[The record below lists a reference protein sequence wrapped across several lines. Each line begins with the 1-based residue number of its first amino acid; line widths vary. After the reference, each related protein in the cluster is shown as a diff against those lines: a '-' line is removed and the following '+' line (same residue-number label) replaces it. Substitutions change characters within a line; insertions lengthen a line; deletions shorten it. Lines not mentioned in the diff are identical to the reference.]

1 MTKRIVFLDRE
12 TLATTVEVRRPA
24 FEHEWVDYEKTRPE
38 EVLSRAADADIV
50 VVNKVPLRRETLE
63 RMERLKLIAVA
74 ATGTDI
80 IDLAC
85 CRERGITVSNI
96 RGYAVRTVP
105 EHTFALILALRRNL
119 LGYRDA
125 VRQGRWHEAE
135 QFCFHDH
142 PIGDLHG
149 ARLGIVGEGSIGQAV
164 ATIGRAFGMIPMF
177 ASHKGRSGQGMLY
190 TPWGDV
196 LATSDV
202 ITLHC
207 PLTPETRGMIGAA
220 EFRTMARRPLLINTA
235 RGGLIDDEALIHALD
250 ERLIAGAAIDV
261 LAEEP
266 PPPSHPLLRR
276 LDQRPKLI
284 VTPHVAWASRQAQQ
298 TLAHQLIDN
307 IEAFAAGRPENV
319 V

>member
-1 MTKRIVFLDRE
+1 MTMRIVFLDRE
-12 TLATTVEVRRPA
+12 TLAPTVDVRRPA
-24 FEHEWVDYEKTRPE
+24 FEHVWVDYETTRPE
-38 EVLSRAADADIV
+38 EVLERASDADV
-50 VVNKVPLRRETLE
+50 VVINKVPLRRETLE
-63 RMERLKLIAVA
+63 RLERLKLIAVA

-149 ARLGIVGEGSIGQAV
+149 ARLGIIGEGSIGQAV
-164 ATIGRAFGMIPMF
+164 AAIGGAFGMIAMF

-190 TPWGDV
+190 TPWDEV

-207 PLTPETRGMIGAA
+207 PLTPETRGMIGAE

-235 RGGLIDDEALIHALD
+235 RGGLIDEGALIRALD
-250 ERLIAGAAIDV
+250 ERQISGAAIDV
-261 LAEEP
+261 FSEEP
-266 PPPSHPLLRR
+266 PPPSHPLLRL
-276 LDQRPKLI
+276 LDQRPNLI

-307 IEAFAAGRPENV
+307 IEAFAAGHPENV